1 MAVFTRLSLVV
12 IASSAICAGSLAGLA
27 LVESALVRTSSSS
40 SMRRPPDSSSLFM
53 LGAVFFTQW
62 LGTTAYLPLIDWSEV
77 GSRRVYE
84 RLGALGLSWVSYT
97 ALLSILVGSATHK
110 TAILV
115 VSPFLRVLGLAT
127 LQSLG
132 NESSYGVNLGKLLK
146 SCCFTVIDALVN
158 TTSIWIVA
166 FLVSFSDLSD
176 TAQVSTVVT
185 SLPIVVTMLAFE
197 QLAYWHVAKSFQQST
212 VAEETDAFG
221 NCVENPGRV
230 HGERGDTRT
239 RLGRYVD
246 AHPLSAIHCSSS
258 QDFACDACISVKTP
272 YPVYH
277 TIAVV

>member
-212 VAEETDAFG
+212 VAEEQTLLETVSRTLVASMASVAIPEHDW
-221 NCVENPGRV
+221 
-230 HGERGDTRT
+230 GDTSTPTRSQQFIAHLRKILPAMLVSALKPRT
-239 RLGRYVD
+239 Q
-246 AHPLSAIHCSSS
+246 SITQS
-258 QDFACDACISVKTP
+258 QW
-272 YPVYH
+272 
-277 TIAVV
+277 